1 MTYLLSV
8 SVSQNSQVAVQLG
21 THCTSYWKRCE
32 RKEHQG
38 KCKKATIMNN
48 FYKPGTVPYIYFKV

>member
-21 THCTSYWKRCE
+21 THCASCWRRCE
-32 RKEHQG
+32 RKEHQA
-38 KCKKATIMNN
+38 KCKEATVMNN
-48 FYKPGTVPYIYFKV
+48 FYKLGTVPYIYFKV